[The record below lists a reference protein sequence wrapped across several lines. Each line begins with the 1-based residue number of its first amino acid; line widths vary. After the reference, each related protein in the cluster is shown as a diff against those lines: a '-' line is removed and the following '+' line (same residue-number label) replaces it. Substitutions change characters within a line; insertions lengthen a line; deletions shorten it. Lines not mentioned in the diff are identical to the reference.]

1 MVNAVEAEQLVYCW
15 CTGEARGTHSAQAL
29 AAVYAST
36 YNDDARILRFADL
49 RSLDDIRLDW
59 ALALIRGY
67 VEGDLHIPWARVVAL
82 SALYEIYPTDDQA

>member
-1 MVNAVEAEQLVYCW
+1 MVSAVEAEQLVYRW

-36 YNDDARILRFADL
+36 YIDDARILRFADL
-49 RSLDDIRLDW
+49 RSLDDTRLEW

-67 VEGDLHIPWARVVAL
+67 VEGDVQVPWSRAL
-82 SALYEIYPTDDQA
+82 ALVALYELYPTADPP